1 MLRFEE
7 FDQLHLS
14 CGGQEGGC
22 MQFFLDTANLD
33 QIREVKD
40 LGLLDGVTTNPTLM
54 SREGGDWREQAALI
68 CELVDGP
75 VSLEVIGT
83 THEEMIKEAKD
94 LVSFGENVVVKIPMI
109 SEGLKAL
116 KELHEREIKTN
127 VTLVFTPTQ
136 ALLAAKLGASYV
148 SPFVGRLDGL
158 SQSGMEGVD
167 QMRTIFDNYGFA
179 TKILVASVRHPMHVL
194 ESGLIGADVITLPY
208 STITQLM
215 KHPLTDSGLA
225 AFLADW
231 EAFQNE

>member
-1 MLRFEE
+1 
-7 FDQLHLS
+7 
-14 CGGQEGGC
+14 

-33 QIREVKD
+33 EIREVKE

-109 SEGLKAL
+109 AEGLKAL
-116 KELHEREIKTN
+116 RELTERGVKTN
-127 VTLVFTPTQ
+127 VTLVFSAAQ
-136 ALLAAKLGASYV
+136 ALLAAKLGATYV
-148 SPFVGRLDGL
+148 SPFVGRLDAL
-158 SQSGMEGVD
+158 SQSGMDSVE

-179 TKILVASVRHPMHVL
+179 TNILVASVRHPMHVI
-194 ESGLIGADVITLPY
+194 ESGLVGADVITLPY
-208 STITQLM
+208 STIMQLM

-225 AFLADW
+225 SFLADW
-231 EAFQNE
+231 EAFQNEK

>member
-1 MLRFEE
+1 
-7 FDQLHLS
+7 
-14 CGGQEGGC
+14 

>member
-1 MLRFEE
+1 
-7 FDQLHLS
+7 
-14 CGGQEGGC
+14 

-33 QIREVKD
+33 EMREVKE

-83 THEEMIKEAKD
+83 TREEMIKEAKD
-94 LVSFGENVVVKIPMI
+94 LASFGDNVVVKIPMI
-109 SEGLKAL
+109 AEGLKAL

-127 VTLVFTPTQ
+127 VTLVFSPGQ
-136 ALLAAKLGASYV
+136 ALLAAKLGATYV
-148 SPFVGRLDGL
+148 SPFVGRLDALTHNGI
-158 SQSGMEGVD
+158 EGVD
-167 QMRTIFDNYGFA
+167 QMRTMFDNYDYK

-194 ESGLIGADVITLPY
+194 DSALIGADVITLPY

-215 KHPLTDSGLA
+215 KHPLTDNGLA

-231 EAFQNE
+231 EAFQK